1 MKKLFTLLLLGGT
14 LTMNA
19 QQVNGSFDEAWED
32 CQPYTGGSTTTIGK
46 QPVGWTISH
55 IAGMKLVGWM
65 GSTEVAS
72 QVTGYGDSGWAVELK
87 NSPNSVSKNQ
97 IVPAYITLGTT
108 WNTATGTGDN
118 ADGGTFGGIS
128 FVKRPDAIKFYY
140 KRSTS
145 NEEPASIVAYL
156 WSGSWT
162 QEKVPVNVAFRSSS
176 LTKISMIDRDRNILD
191 IATSQGG
198 SVSSNN
204 GKLIASINE
213 HITKETSEWKEY
225 IAVFN
230 YKDRNAI
237 PEKINIILAANDYFG
252 AASNVTKDNTLTVDK
267 VELIYYNT
275 LSDLAYDGQEL
286 NFDENTFNYDLSDVE
301 YDKSKL
307 SYTKKAVGGTVEENY
322 NETSG
327 VLTLLVKGDD
337 DSSNSYQ
344 LTFKKPYSGEI
355 SSISY
360 NGTPIQNFTQ
370 GTNHYYSVVGEYTE
384 GCITAT
390 TADEGLNATVNYDAT
405 TRIATISVPESGK
418 DIQYFVKFA
427 RETTS
432 YESKLIISMM
442 GSFVGSPAQGVG
454 ISDIRDGKID
464 LQLSNFELTGFG
476 LIGDI
481 YVHDINIDTEGRI
494 TKTDNIRIFGEVG
507 NTLGDL
513 PLELNGQITENE
525 LSCTLNITWMGA
537 PIVVTVYPVLTP
549 YIVATDITNL
559 DLSAVQTGLTNPNC
573 LIYADE
579 NASNLSNVIANG
591 VCASMNITDG
601 YELGVPQAFSATDI
615 TLNRTFPAGW
625 STICLPF
632 ATTTAAFGEE
642 VKAQEFASADD
653 NGLNFEEV
661 TKLDANKPYLIYFPS
676 ETTTPV
682 YLSAD
687 VKTTTPVSVTFGDF
701 TFCGSYEAS
710 ISMAGKYGVADQ
722 GDVQKL
728 MLGGE
733 GSTLK
738 ATRAYFTKSGDQPAM
753 ININLDGNATG
764 IENIEQNQADIYD
777 VYNLQGQ
784 LIRKNATSLNGLA
797 KGIYIV
803 NGKKVMVK

>member
-19 QQVNGSFDEAWED
+19 QQVNGSFDEDWVN
-32 CQPYTGGSTTTIGK
+32 CTPYTGGSSTTVGS
-46 QPVGWTISH
+46 QPQNWTISH
-55 IAGMKLVGWM
+55 VAGMKLGLSWTGKTV
-65 GSTEVAS
+65 VAEKVEGF
-72 QVTGYGDSGWAVELK
+72 QGGYAVQLK
-87 NSPNSVSKNQ
+87 NTYQLVKT
-97 IVPAYITLGTT
+97 IPAYITLGTP
-108 WNTATGTGDN
+108 WNTAQDWGSSHM
-118 ADGGTFGGIS
+118 DGGTFGGKE
-128 FVKRPDAIKFYY
+128 FTNRPDGIKFYY
-140 KRSTS
+140 KRTTADNSDQ
-145 NEEPASIVAYL
+145 PASVIAYL
-156 WSGSWT
+156 WSGTWHQT
-162 QEKVPVNVAFRSSS
+162 NVPVNVVSGTNPTR
-176 LTKISMIDRDRNILD
+176 KEMIDRDRNILN
-191 IATSQGG
+191 IETSEGKTPYTED
-198 SVSSNN
+198 
-204 GKLIASINE
+204 GKLIASINKL
-213 HITKETSEWKEY
+213 ITETPSEWTEY
-225 IAVFN
+225 IAIFD
-230 YKDRNAI
+230 YKDKNAI

-252 AASNVTKDNTLTVDK
+252 AASAVAKENTLTVDEIK
-267 VELIYYNT
+267 LIYYNT
-275 LSDLAYDGQEL
+275 LSDLSYSGHEL

-307 SYTKKAVGGTVEENY
+307 SYTKKAVGGTVEEKY

-327 VLTLLVKGDD
+327 VLTLLVTGDD
-337 DSSNSYQ
+337 GSSNSYQ

-360 NGTPIQNFTQ
+360 NGTPIQNFAQ

-390 TADEGLNATVNYDAT
+390 TADEGLNATVTYDAT

-418 DIQYFVKFA
+418 DIQYYVKFA

-442 GSFVGSPAQGVG
+442 GAFVGSPAQSVG

-549 YIVATDITNL
+549 YIVATGITNL

-579 NASNLSNVIANG
+579 NASNLPNVIANG

-601 YELGVPQAFSATDI
+601 YELGVPQAFSATNI

-632 ATTTAAFGEE
+632 ATSTAAFGSD
-642 VKAQEFASADD
+642 VKAQAFASADD
-653 NGLNFEEV
+653 NGLNFAEV
-661 TKLDANKPYLIYFPS
+661 TELDANKPYLIYFPS
-676 ETTTPV
+676 ETTAPI
-682 YLSAD
+682 YLSAE
-687 VKTTTPVSVTFGDF
+687 VETTTPVALTFGDF